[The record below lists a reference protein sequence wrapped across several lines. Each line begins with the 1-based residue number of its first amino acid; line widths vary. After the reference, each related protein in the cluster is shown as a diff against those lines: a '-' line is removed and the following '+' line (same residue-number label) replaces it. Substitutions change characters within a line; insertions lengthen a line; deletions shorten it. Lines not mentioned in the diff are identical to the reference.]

1 MNADNLSKEGQITVL
16 GKVDNVALSA
26 RALVTVTPGEGADP
40 TDPADPDNPDADN
53 STQNGNES
61 KIPLGVWIGA
71 GIAVAVIAAGIV
83 IFVVITVK
91 KKKS

>member
-1 MNADNLSKEGQITVL
+1 M
-16 GKVDNVALSA
+16 ALSV

-40 TDPADPDNPDADN
+40 EEDNTPDKDNGTPDDGDN
-53 STQNGNES
+53 KSSASPG
-61 KIPLGVWIGA
+61 IWIGI
-71 GIAVAVIAAGIV
+71 GIAGAVIAAGIV